1 MTSTLCRPRR
11 LAWASAAWFALAA
24 LGIVTA
30 TAAAENWPGWR
41 GPTGLG
47 YSQEKDLPL
56 TWNGKTGE
64 NVLWKTLLH
73 GGAKN
78 NPDFTSPGW
87 SSPIVWG
94 DRVFLTTAIWTDK
107 KLSDKERRKVIAEHH
122 VLCFAVRDGEPLWDT
137 VVPAGKIVVEN
148 IYHGYAVPTPVTDGK
163 HVFALFSSGILAALD
178 FDGKI
183 VWREELPHLRDVD
196 NGICSSPIV
205 YEDTVIV
212 PGIQDMGLRALEKAT
227 GKLRWEQ
234 KTKQRNT
241 MATPAVIR
249 VDGKL
254 QLIHYAGGIQG
265 LDPATGDQIWTCRA
279 PSSQSSPVYGAGLL
293 YADAGRGGQKGAA
306 IDPTGKGDVS
316 KTHVKWESRVEGVAG
331 SSAIIVGDHAYRSS
345 GDPRYLR
352 CWSMATGEL
361 AGEIKAPGLSPS
373 SSPIA
378 TPDGR
383 IYFASS
389 RKSYVIRADSKLE
402 VLATNE
408 IGDGDDYTTPAFS
421 NGRIIIKGKS
431 YLWCIGKK

>member
-1 MTSTLCRPRR
+1 MLSRHT
-11 LAWASAAWFALAA
+11 AFAAIFALAICTHA
-24 LGIVTA
+24 SR
-30 TAAAENWPGWR
+30 AENWPGWR

-56 TWNGKTGE
+56 TWNAKTGE
-64 NVLWKTLLH
+64 NILWKTMLH

-107 KLSDKERRKVIAEHH
+107 TLTDKERRKVINEHH
-122 VLCFAVRDGEPLWDT
+122 VLCFSIKDGELLWDT
-137 VVPAGKIVVEN
+137 VVPAGTIVVEN
-148 IYHGYAVPTPVTDGK
+148 VYHGYAVPTPVTDGK
-163 HVFALFSSGILAALD
+163 HVFALFSSGVLAALD
-178 FDGKI
+178 FKGKI
-183 VWREELPHLRDVD
+183 VWREELPHLKDVD

-212 PGIQDMGLRALEKAT
+212 PGIQDMGLRALEKQT
-227 GKLRWEQ
+227 GKVRWEQ

-241 MATPAVIR
+241 MATPAILR
-249 VDGKL
+249 IGEKL

-265 LDPATGDQIWTCRA
+265 LDPATGEQIWTCRA

-293 YADAGRGGQKGAA
+293 YADAGRGGEKGAA

-316 KTHVKWESRVEGVAG
+316 KTHVKWETRVQGVAG
-331 SSAIIVGDHAYRSS
+331 SSAIIVGDHVYRSS
-345 GDPRYLR
+345 GEHFIR
-352 CWSMATGEL
+352 CWSMKDGEL
-361 AGEIKAPGLSPS
+361 VNEIKAPGLSPS

-383 IYFASS
+383 IYFASP
-389 RKSYVIRADSKLE
+389 RKSYVIRADAKLE
-402 VLATNE
+402 VLATND
-408 IGDGDDYTTPAFS
+408 IGDGEDYTTPAFS
-421 NGRIIIKGKS
+421 NGRIFIKGKS